1 MSRKPREE
9 NQLEGLLP
17 RRSRTEHSGT
27 LTGLCALW
35 LGVLQIDVV
44 IVWVPTYGKLRGA
57 VNVALEHVTQF
68 TLWQS
73 SFKTIFAL
81 YLNEKHCLPRGSLD

>member
-57 VNVALEHVTQF
+57 VNVALEHVTQ
-68 TLWQS
+68 LLCG
-73 SFKTIFAL
+73 KAAL
-81 YLNEKHCLPRGSLD
+81 KPYLLCI